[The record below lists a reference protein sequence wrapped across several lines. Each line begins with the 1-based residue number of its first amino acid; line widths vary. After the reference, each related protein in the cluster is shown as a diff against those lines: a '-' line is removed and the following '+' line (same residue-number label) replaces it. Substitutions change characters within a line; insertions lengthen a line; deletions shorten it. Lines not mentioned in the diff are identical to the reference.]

1 MSRLQWLELFIKIIT
16 VDYFSI
22 RYAVKML
29 SKRSNLSLRTRVL
42 DVGCGTGVLANMFN
56 SKNYFGFDFDR
67 ESIFQARRSL
77 PKYKFV
83 EGNATNPPLN
93 NKKFDLVLISGVLH
107 HLNDHDL
114 TTALKKIKP
123 HLNTSAKLIIIEAI
137 PPIFRWNVIGRLL
150 RRLDQG
156 HNIRSLNDYSRLIK
170 KHFKVIDSYQQV
182 GGLVDYG
189 VVFASN

>member
-22 RYAVKML
+22 RYAIKTL
-29 SKRSNLSLRTRVL
+29 SKKSNLSSRTKVL
-42 DVGCGTGVLANMFN
+42 DVGCGTGVLANMF
-56 SKNYFGFDFDR
+56 SPKNYFGFDFDL
-67 ESIFQARRSL
+67 ESVFQAKQSY

-83 EGNATNPPLN
+83 EGDATNPPLG
-93 NKKFDLVLISGVLH
+93 NKRFDLVLISGVLH

-137 PPIFRWNVIGRLL
+137 PPIFRWNVIGRIL
-150 RRLDQG
+150 RKLDQG
-156 HNIRSLNDYSRLIK
+156 HNIRNLDDYSRLIK
-170 KHFKVIDSYQQV
+170 RYFKVIDSYQQV